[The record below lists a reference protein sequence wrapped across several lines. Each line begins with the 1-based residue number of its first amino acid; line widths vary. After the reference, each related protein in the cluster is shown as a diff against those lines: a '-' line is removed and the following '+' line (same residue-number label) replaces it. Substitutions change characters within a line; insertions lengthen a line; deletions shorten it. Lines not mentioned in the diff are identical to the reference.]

1 MSLLLAIVAAI
12 VLASRQYISALAAF
26 PVFIV
31 LAIVSV
37 CITRAAL
44 WVTGLSSALVK
55 TFEQNQEIHAI
66 TDTIRLDA
74 LEFLKA
80 YCEYYTVFL
89 EVLDAFSAAQALPTD
104 ESEVLSRCIM
114 NVEANSIPGSKLSNS
129 LSRKAKY
136 LRARYNKCYGSLG
149 EAVARNQS

>member
-1 MSLLLAIVAAI
+1 MTCS
-12 VLASRQYISALAAF
+12 
-26 PVFIV
+26 
-31 LAIVSV
+31 
-37 CITRAAL
+37 T
-44 WVTGLSSALVK
+44 ALVK

-74 LEFLKA
+74 LEFLKG

-114 NVEANSIPGSKLSNS
+114 NVEANVCPPSTVLFCVSSLLTSFCSSYPG
-129 LSRKAKY
+129 
-136 LRARYNKCYGSLG
+136 
-149 EAVARNQS
+149 

>member
-1 MSLLLAIVAAI
+1 MTCS
-12 VLASRQYISALAAF
+12 
-26 PVFIV
+26 
-31 LAIVSV
+31 
-37 CITRAAL
+37 T
-44 WVTGLSSALVK
+44 ALVK

-74 LEFLKA
+74 LEFLKG

-114 NVEANSIPGSKLSNS
+114 NVEANVCPPSAVLYCVSSLLTSLCSLYPGLSCRS
-129 LSRKAKY
+129 L
-136 LRARYNKCYGSLG
+136 
-149 EAVARNQS
+149 